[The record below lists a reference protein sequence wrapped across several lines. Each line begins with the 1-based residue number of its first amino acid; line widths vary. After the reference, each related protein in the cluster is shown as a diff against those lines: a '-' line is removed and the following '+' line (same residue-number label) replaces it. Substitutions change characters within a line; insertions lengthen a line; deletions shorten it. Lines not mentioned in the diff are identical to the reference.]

1 MMDPM
6 TRTPLLT
13 RRRALAA
20 AAAAAALALGLAGCA
35 TGSGSDGSGDGYLTS
50 GKFTVATGN
59 PAYPPYVI
67 DDKPQSGQG
76 FESAVAYAVADKLG
90 FAKKDVV
97 WVRTD
102 FDKAIAPGPKDF
114 DVNIQQYSITDQRKK
129 RVDFSTPY
137 YQAAQAVLTVTGSK
151 AAGDDS
157 LASLKGALL
166 GVATGT
172 TSLSLVEDQISPT
185 QQPQVY
191 NSNDDAVAALK
202 SGQVDAIVVDLP
214 TAIYLASAEL
224 DDGKIL
230 GQLPSSAKGGEEWG
244 FLLAKDSPLTAKV
257 SKAVDELRADGT
269 LAALEKKWMNGDSG
283 AAVLK

>member
-6 TRTPLLT
+6 TRIPALP
-13 RRRALAA
+13 RRRVLAA

-35 TGSGSDGSGDGYLTS
+35 SGSSGSSDGYVTS

-76 FESAVAYAVADKLG
+76 FESAVAYAVAGKLG

-97 WVRTD
+97 WIRTD

-129 RVDFSTPY
+129 RVDFSSPY
-137 YQAAQAVLTVTGSK
+137 YQATQAVLTVEGSK
-151 AAGDDS
+151 AASADS
-157 LASLKGALL
+157 LAGLKDDLL

-172 TSLSLVEDQISPT
+172 TSLSLVEEKIAPS
-185 QQPQVY
+185 QQPQIY

-214 TAIYLASAEL
+214 TALYLASAEL
-224 DDGKIL
+224 DKGKII
-230 GQLPSSAKGGEEWG
+230 GQLPSSQKGGEEWG
-244 FLLAKDSPLTAKV
+244 FLLAKGSPLTAKV
-257 SKAVDELRADGT
+257 TKAVDALRADGT
-269 LAALEKKWMNGDSG
+269 LAALETKWMSG
-283 AAVLK
+283 ETGAPVLK